1 MWKRTY
7 PWKHQ
12 RPGRK
17 AEAERTLTRLRHRL
31 LSETDDGKRPPK
43 RAIAPSHQAQE
54 LTRISDGQGRLL
66 RQEHASIVTRKTS
79 ALHDL
84 AQDLQRETALAQG
97 PAQDHEL
104 IRLVLGGE
112 AAVEQAREED
122 GVVGDGQRHGEAD
135 EQVADDDDGHLLG
148 IGERAVTADDAS
160 AGGCGESR
168 DQGQD
173 DGGRDARYGRRL
185 DADEQVGE
193 ADAGGD
199 GHGGVDPPQH
209 VDGLTPAAAPLAHD
223 ADGDHL
229 DDDGAGDGDA
239 GEAGGFDDV
248 GRQRGQD
255 PFRVH
260 GDAEEVGGHGGEEE
274 DDAEQ
279 PEDVGDDLE
288 AAELV
293 VELVQ
298 DQGDDGCALRDE
310 EPLRGEVA
318 EDARDA
324 GEGGEFFFAVL
335 VFLHRGCGWLR
346 ERVVDEGGRSRESSE
361 CTGVGCDAMW

>member
-1 MWKRTY
+1 MARIRVSSWFPIARGSVWKRTY

-66 RQEHASIVTRKTS
+66 RQEDASIVTRKTP

-104 IRLVLGGE
+104 IRLLLRRE
-112 AAVEQAREED
+112 AAVEQPRQED

-148 IGERAVTADDAS
+148 VGERAVTADDAP
-160 AGGCGESR
+160 AGGGSEGG
-168 DQGQD
+168 DEGQD
-173 DGGRDARYGRRL
+173 DGGRDARYARRL
-185 DADEQVGE
+185 DADEEVRE
-193 ADAGGD
+193 ADAGDD
-199 GHGGVDPPQH
+199 GQGGVDPPQH
-209 VDGLTPAAAPLAHD
+209 VDGLAPPPAPLAHH

-248 GRQRGQD
+248 GRERGQD
-255 PFRVH
+255 LFRVH

-274 DDAEQ
+274 DDAEH
-279 PEDVGDDLE
+279 PEDVGDVLE

-318 EDARDA
+318 EDARDT
-324 GEGGEFFFAVL
+324 GEGGEFFFAGFGL
-335 VFLHRGCGWLR
+335 LHCGWGWVLR
-346 ERVVDEGGRSRESSE
+346 ASR
-361 CTGVGCDAMW
+361 W